1 MLKEEEEI
9 DAFHRRQLRKVLNV
23 KYPVTMRNSIVYRMT
38 NESVLSVDMLRNRW
52 KLFGHTLRMDEDT
65 PAHKSMVHYFTGS
78 QAGRFRGR
86 PRVNMPRKLDE
97 DLKKY
102 SNDREELKSMDDL
115 HVLKR
120 LSPNRK

>member
-1 MLKEEEEI
+1 MTDE
-9 DAFHRRQLRKVLNV
+9 
-23 KYPVTMRNSIVYRMT
+23 SIM
-38 NESVLSVDMLRNRW
+38 SVDILRNRW

-120 LSPNRK
+120 LARNRKRWKNMIEVMCAAAKAEKNTVSLL